1 MNLNIQLRHVV
12 VYMTTIKTTF
22 DLTIMDDMDTQ
33 SHKHGNKV
41 KLSIITASL
50 CLLNCKAC
58 KK

>member
-12 VYMTTIKTTF
+12 VCMTTIKTTV
-22 DLTIMDDMDTQ
+22 DLNIMDDMDTQ
-33 SHKHGNKV
+33 SHEHGDKV

-50 CLLNCKAC
+50 RLLNCKAC